1 MVVVVGIVVGFG
13 IAVVC
18 VVVVVIGVIDAF
30 GVVAVVV
37 VIVVVSSCV
46 YFTCCKKEFTL
57 RSKIHHTL

>member
-1 MVVVVGIVVGFG
+1 MVVVVGIVVVFG

-37 VIVVVSSCV
+37 IIVVSSCV
-46 YFTCCKKEFTL
+46 HFTCCKKEFTL

>member
-1 MVVVVGIVVGFG
+1 MVVVVGIVVVFG

-37 VIVVVSSCV
+37 IFVVSSCV